1 MKKNIFVT
9 ILALA
14 GVLVSGELA
23 ADGFQPL
30 ARDANTASNEVIES
44 STELKI
50 TPWYLQGTNGSVDS
64 EAVGESAQAY
74 EQDQGNSDGFHPWY
88 VG

>member
-1 MKKNIFVT
+1 MKNNIFVT

-14 GVLVSGELA
+14 GALVSSELA

-44 STELKI
+44 SAELKI
-50 TPWYLQGTNGSVDS
+50 TPWYLQETNGRVDS
-64 EAVGESAQAY
+64 EAVGENAQAY
-74 EQDQGNSDGFHPWY
+74 QQDQGNLNGFHPWY